1 MFFNKNQFVKSENKM
16 TVMFGTSGIRKVFQN
31 YSRTDLTFTPQMAL
45 DVGLALGTYLK
56 GKGIVVIG
64 KDIRTSALPIEY
76 ALISG
81 IVSTG
86 CSVKAVGIVST
97 STLAMSLRYLRAE
110 AGVMITAS
118 HNTPEYIGLKIWNPS
133 GMGYT
138 PDQETEIER
147 IYNEKEFIEIEW
159 DEIGRITH
167 ETDINDIHILDITS
181 RVDFDGSGL
190 NVIVDPGNGASC
202 EIVPR
207 LLSAYNVKVM
217 TINAQ
222 MDGKFPGRNSEPNK
236 ENLVQLSKFLKSSE
250 KETIGIALDGDADRV
265 IFLDENGEIIDPIR
279 LLTLMAK
286 NYLER
291 YKGTKISEENMK
303 VVTAI
308 NSSSLVEDVLTPLG
322 CEVIRTEVG
331 DIKVAIAIKEH
342 GGFVG
347 GETSGTYIWPS
358 THLGPDAIVTIAKV
372 LRMIVEK
379 GKPLRDLLNEIPEY
393 PFCETKFRLK
403 KDIPFTEDINN
414 KIIEEMTESLGAL
427 GKKISNINQM
437 DGVRLDYNDGWILIR
452 RSGTSPYLRLTG
464 ESSVD
469 LESSK
474 VVNDSAKEKM
484 EKLNLI

>member
-1 MFFNKNQFVKSENKM
+1 
-16 TVMFGTSGIRKVFQN
+16 MFGTSGIRRVFQN
-31 YSRTDLTFTPQMAL
+31 YSESDVMFTPQMAL

-56 GKGIVVIG
+56 GEGIVVIG

-86 CSVKAVGIVST
+86 CSVKAVGIVPT
-97 STLAMSLRYLRAE
+97 PTLAMSLKFLRAV

-147 IYNEKEFIEIEW
+147 IYNEKAFIEIEW
-159 DEIGRITH
+159 DEIGRITY
-167 ETDINDIHILDITS
+167 ENDINDIHILDITN
-181 RVDFDGSGL
+181 RVQFDGSGL

-207 LLSAYNVKVM
+207 LLSAYNVKIM

-222 MDGKFPGRNSEPNK
+222 MDGKFPGRNSEPSK
-236 ENLVQLSKFLKSSE
+236 ENLIQLSKFLKSSD
-250 KETIGIALDGDADRV
+250 KDTIGIALDGDADRV
-265 IFLDENGEIIDPIR
+265 IFLDEDGEIVDPIR

-286 NYLER
+286 NYLKK
-291 YKGTKISEENMK
+291 YKGTKIPEENMK
-303 VVTAI
+303 IVTAI
-308 NSSSLVEDVLTPLG
+308 NSSSLVEDVLNPLG
-322 CEVIRTEVG
+322 CEVVRTEVG
-331 DIKVAIAIKEH
+331 DIKVAIAIKEE

-358 THLGPDAIVTIAKV
+358 THLGPDSIVTIAKI
-372 LRMIVEK
+372 LRMVVEE
-379 GKPLRDLLNEIPEY
+379 GKPLKDLLKDIPEY
-393 PFCETKFRLK
+393 PFFETKFRLK
-403 KDIPFTEDINN
+403 EDIPFTEDIN
-414 KIIEEMTESLGAL
+414 KSIIEEMKETLDSLD
-427 GKKISNINQM
+427 KKITNINKM

-464 ESSVD
+464 ESSID

-474 VVNDSAKEKM
+474 VVNDLAKEKM

>member
-1 MFFNKNQFVKSENKM
+1 M
-16 TVMFGTSGIRKVFQN
+16 TAMFGTSGIRRVFQN
-31 YSRTDLTFTPQMAL
+31 YSESDVMFTPQMAL
-45 DVGLALGTYLK
+45 DVGLALGTYLN
-56 GKGIVVIG
+56 GEGIVVIG

-86 CSVKAVGIVST
+86 CSVKSVGIVPT
-97 STLAMSLRYLRAE
+97 PTLAMSLKYLKAV

-138 PDQETEIER
+138 PDQEAEIER
-147 IYNEKEFIEIEW
+147 IYNEKAFIEIQW
-159 DEIGRITH
+159 DEIGRITY
-167 ETDINDIHILDITS
+167 ENDINEIHISDIIN
-181 RVDFDGSGL
+181 RVQFDGSSL

-207 LLSAYNVKVM
+207 LLSAYNVKII

-236 ENLVQLSKFLKSSE
+236 ENLIQLSKFLKSSD
-250 KETIGIALDGDADRV
+250 KESIGIALDGDADRV
-265 IFLDENGEIIDPIR
+265 IFLDENGEIVDPIR
-279 LLTLMAK
+279 LLTLMAR
-286 NYLER
+286 NYLEK
-291 YKGTKISEENMK
+291 YKGTKISEKNMK

-308 NSSSLVEDVLTPLG
+308 NSSSLIEDVLNPLG
-322 CEVIRTEVG
+322 CEVVRTEVG

-358 THLGPDAIVTIAKV
+358 THLGPDSIVTIAKI
-372 LRMIVEK
+372 LRMIVEE
-379 GKPLRDLLNEIPEY
+379 GKPLRELLKDIPEY
-393 PFCETKFRLK
+393 PFFETKFRLK
-403 KDIPFTEDINN
+403 KDIPFTEDIN
-414 KIIEEMTESLGAL
+414 KEIIEEMKETLDSL
-427 GKKISNINQM
+427 GKKITNINKM
-437 DGVRLDYNDGWILIR
+437 DGVRLDFNDGWILIR

-469 LESSK
+469 LKSSQI
-474 VVNDSAKEKM
+474 VNDLAKEKM

>member
-1 MFFNKNQFVKSENKM
+1 M
-16 TVMFGTSGIRKVFQN
+16 TVMFGTSGIRRVFQN
-31 YSRTDLTFTPQMAL
+31 YSESDVMFTPQMAL

-56 GKGIVVIG
+56 GKGIIVIG

-97 STLAMSLRYLRAE
+97 STLAMSLKSLRAV

-167 ETDINDIHILDITS
+167 ESDINDIHILDITS
-181 RVDFDGSGL
+181 RVKFDGSVL

-207 LLSAYNVKVM
+207 LLSAYNVKIM

-236 ENLVQLSKFLKSSE
+236 ENLIQLSKFIKSSD
-250 KETIGIALDGDADRV
+250 KESIGIALDGDADRV
-265 IFLDENGEIIDPIR
+265 IFLDEDGEIVDPIR

-308 NSSSLVEDVLTPLG
+308 NSSSLIEDVLNPLG

-379 GKPLRDLLNEIPEY
+379 GIPLKDLLKEIPKY
-393 PFCETKFRLK
+393 PFYETKIRLK
-403 KDIPFTEDINN
+403 KDIPFTEDINK
-414 KIIEEMTESLGAL
+414 KIIEEMTETLDAL
-427 GKKISNINQM
+427 GKKITNINKM

-469 LESSK
+469 IESSK
-474 VVNDSAKEKM
+474 VVNERAKEKM

>member
-1 MFFNKNQFVKSENKM
+1 
-16 TVMFGTSGIRKVFQN
+16 MFGTSGIRRVFQN
-31 YSRTDLTFTPQMAL
+31 YSESDVMFTPQMAL
-45 DVGLALGTYLK
+45 DVGLALGTYLE
-56 GKGIVVIG
+56 GEGIVVIG

-81 IVSTG
+81 LVSTG

-97 STLAMSLRYLRAE
+97 PTLAMSLNYLRAK

-133 GMGYT
+133 GMGFT
-138 PDQETEIER
+138 PDQEAEIER
-147 IYNEKEFIEIEW
+147 IYNEKAFIEIEW
-159 DEIGRITH
+159 DEIGRMTL
-167 ETDINDIHILDITS
+167 ETNINDIHISDITS
-181 RVDFDGSGL
+181 RVEFDGSEL

-207 LLSAYNVKVM
+207 LLSAYNVKIM

-222 MDGKFPGRNSEPNK
+222 MDGKFPGRHSEPNE
-236 ENLVQLSKFLKSSE
+236 ENLIQLSKFLKSSE

-265 IFLDENGEIIDPIR
+265 IFLDEDGEIVDPIR

-291 YKGTKISEENMK
+291 YKGTKISDENMK

-308 NSSSLVEDVLTPLG
+308 NSSSLVEDVLNPLG
-322 CEVIRTEVG
+322 CEVVRTEVG
-331 DIKVAIAIKEH
+331 DIKVAIAIKEQ
-342 GGFVG
+342 GGYVG

-358 THLGPDAIVTIAKV
+358 THLGPDSMVTIAKV
-372 LRMIVEK
+372 LRMIVET
-379 GKPLRDLLNEIPEY
+379 GKPLRALLKEIPKY
-393 PFCETKFRLK
+393 PFYETKFRLK
-403 KDIPFTEDINN
+403 EDIPFTEDINK
-414 KIIEEMTESLGAL
+414 KIIEEMTESLDTL
-427 GKKISNINQM
+427 GKKISNINKM
-437 DGVRLDYNDGWILIR
+437 DGVRIDYNDGWILIR

-469 LESSK
+469 LESSE
-474 VVNDSAKEKM
+474 VVNKVAKEKM

>member
-1 MFFNKNQFVKSENKM
+1 M
-16 TVMFGTSGIRKVFQN
+16 TVMFGTSGIRRVFQN
-31 YSRTDLTFTPQMAL
+31 YSESDVMFTPQMAL

-56 GKGIVVIG
+56 GDGVVVIG

-86 CSVKAVGIVST
+86 CSVKDVGIVPT
-97 STLAMSLRYLRAE
+97 PTLAMSLKYLRAV

-147 IYNEKEFIEIEW
+147 IYNEKAFIEIEW
-159 DEIGRITH
+159 DEIGRITY
-167 ETDINDIHILDITS
+167 ENDINDIHILDITN
-181 RVDFDGSGL
+181 RVEFDGSGL

-207 LLSAYNVKVM
+207 LLSAYNVKIM

-236 ENLVQLSKFLKSSE
+236 ENLIQLSKFLKSSD
-250 KETIGIALDGDADRV
+250 KVTIGIALDGDADRV
-265 IFLDENGEIIDPIR
+265 IFLDEDGEIVDPIR

-291 YKGTKISEENMK
+291 YKGTKITEENMK

-308 NSSSLVEDVLTPLG
+308 NSSSLIEDVLNPLG
-322 CEVIRTEVG
+322 CEVVRTEVG
-331 DIKVAIAIKEH
+331 DIKVAIAIKEK

-358 THLGPDAIVTIAKV
+358 THLGPDSMVTIAKI

-379 GKPLRDLLNEIPEY
+379 GKPLRELLKDIPEY
-393 PFCETKFRLK
+393 PFYETKYRLK
-403 KDIPFTEDINN
+403 KDIPFTEDIN
-414 KIIEEMTESLGAL
+414 KEIIEEMTKSLDSL
-427 GKKISNINQM
+427 GKKITNINKM

-474 VVNDSAKEKM
+474 VVNDLAKEKM

>member
-1 MFFNKNQFVKSENKM
+1 M
-16 TVMFGTSGIRKVFQN
+16 TSVMFGTSGIRRIFSN
-31 YSRTDLTFTPQMAL
+31 YDNTEVMFTPHMAL

-76 ALISG
+76 ALVSG

-97 STLAMSLRYLRAE
+97 STLAMSLKYLRAE

-118 HNTPEYIGLKIWNPS
+118 HNTPEYIGLKIWNTS

-138 PDQETEIER
+138 PDQEAEIER
-147 IYNEKEFIEIEW
+147 IYNEKAFIEIEW
-159 DEIGRITH
+159 DEIGRITQ

-181 RVDFDGSGL
+181 RVEFDGSSL

-207 LLSAYNVKVM
+207 LLSAYNAKIM

-236 ENLVQLSKFLKSSE
+236 ENLIQLSKFLKSSD
-250 KETIGIALDGDADRV
+250 KDSIGIALDGDADRV
-265 IFLDENGEIIDPIR
+265 IFLDEEGEIIDPIR

-286 NYLER
+286 NYLEKYR
-291 YKGTKISEENMK
+291 GTKISVENIK

-308 NSSSLVEDVLTPLG
+308 NSSSLIEDVLNPLG

-331 DIKVAIAIKEH
+331 DIKVAIAIKES
-342 GGFVG
+342 GAFVG

-372 LRMIVEK
+372 LRMVVET
-379 GKPLRDLLNEIPEY
+379 GKTLRELLKEIPEY
-393 PFCETKFRLK
+393 PFYETKFRLK
-403 KDIPFTEDINN
+403 EDIPFTEEIDI
-414 KIIEEMTESLGAL
+414 KIIEEMKETLETL
-427 GKKISNINQM
+427 GKKITNINHM

-469 LESSK
+469 IESSQM
-474 VVNDSAKEKM
+474 VNDRAKEKM

>member
-1 MFFNKNQFVKSENKM
+1 M
-16 TVMFGTSGIRKVFQN
+16 TSVMFGTSGIRRIFSN
-31 YSRTDLTFTPQMAL
+31 YDNTEIMFTPHMAL

-56 GKGIVVIG
+56 GQGIVVIG

-76 ALISG
+76 ALVSG

-97 STLAMSLRYLRAE
+97 STLAMSLKYLKAE

-147 IYNEKEFIEIEW
+147 IYNEKAFIDIEW

-167 ETDINDIHILDITS
+167 ENDINDIHILDITS
-181 RVDFDGSGL
+181 RVEFDGSSL

-207 LLSAYNVKVM
+207 LLSAYNVKIM

-222 MDGKFPGRNSEPNK
+222 MDGKFPGRNSEPSK
-236 ENLVQLSKFLKSSE
+236 ENLIQLSKFLKSSD
-250 KETIGIALDGDADRV
+250 KDSIGIALDGDADRV
-265 IFLDENGEIIDPIR
+265 IFLDEDGEIVDPIR
-279 LLTLMAK
+279 LLTLMAR
-286 NYLER
+286 NYLEK
-291 YKGTKISEENMK
+291 YKGTKISEDNIK

-308 NSSSLVEDVLTPLG
+308 NSSSLIEDVLNPLG

-331 DIKVAIAIKEH
+331 DIKVAIAIKEN
-342 GGFVG
+342 GAFVG

-379 GKPLRDLLNEIPEY
+379 GKPLRELLKEIPEY

-403 KDIPFTEDINN
+403 EDIPFTEEIDK
-414 KIIEEMTESLGAL
+414 KIIEEMKETLETL
-427 GKKISNINQM
+427 GKKISNINHM

-474 VVNDSAKEKM
+474 LVNDRAKEKM